1 MVANQNFTVVRH
13 LKRTDGFG
21 TLGRDCGHSQKSFRL
36 VGLYELVEPFEGLN
50 ARNKEH
56 EVRMR

>member
-13 LKRTDGFG
+13 LKRSDGFG

-36 VGLYELVEPFEGLN
+36 VGLYELVEPFERLN
-50 ARNKEH
+50 ARN
-56 EVRMR
+56 EVRV